1 MTREELIKKMEENSL
16 LEKMRMF
23 SPEDFLIHNAGLCL
37 FGPWLLHLMTLAGY
51 LDESKKAFKDLDSK
65 IRAVF
70 LLQYLTCSEDKEY
83 RETELRFNRVLVDL
97 PEDVSL
103 PVRME
108 LTAREKHI
116 ANRLLTATQN
126 RWPDIKDSS
135 ARSFQLG
142 FIIRAGYLE
151 QQAENWLLTVENKPI
166 DLLLDSVSW
175 KFRQIHLPW
184 LKKGIQVSWR
194 EKQ

>member
-70 LLQYLTCSEDKEY
+70 LRPLT
-83 RETELRFNRVLVDL
+83 RLRFVEVQTNTFAVV
-97 PEDVSL
+97 
-103 PVRME
+103 
-108 LTAREKHI
+108 EKRHTSI
-116 ANRLLTATQN
+116 MA
-126 RWPDIKDSS
+126 
-135 ARSFQLG
+135 
-142 FIIRAGYLE
+142 
-151 QQAENWLLTVENKPI
+151 
-166 DLLLDSVSW
+166 
-175 KFRQIHLPW
+175 
-184 LKKGIQVSWR
+184 
-194 EKQ
+194 